1 MEVKNIIFDFD
12 GVILNSHKTK
22 TDAFEKIF
30 SKYGKSIG
38 KKAKKYH
45 LKNAGKSRY
54 LKFKYIINN
63 ILKYKSSKKNMEYLD
78 KEFSNYCDSKILKLE
93 ISKNLMQYLKKN
105 YKNKNFFISTGTPQK
120 KIEEIIKKKKIK
132 KFFKKIYGSP
142 LKKIAHINKI
152 ISKYKNKSK
161 TIFIGDSEE
170 DYKSAK
176 ICGIDFLLKL
186 NSESKNLNLPKKVNK
201 FRSFKFIEK
210 NFLIKNLYN

>member
-1 MEVKNIIFDFD
+1 MEIKNIIFDFD
-12 GVILNSHKTK
+12 GVILNSHNVK

-38 KKAKKYH
+38 KKAKNYH
-45 LKNAGKSRY
+45 LKNVGKSRY
-54 LKFKYIINN
+54 LKFKYILNN
-63 ILKYKSSKKNMEYLD
+63 VLKYKSTKKIIEYLD
-78 KEFSNYCDSKILKLE
+78 EEFSNYCDNKIIKLK
-93 ISKNLMQYLKKN
+93 ISKYLLRYLKKN
-105 YKNKNFFISTGTPQK
+105 YKKKNFFVSTGTPQK

-142 LKKIAHINKI
+142 EKKIEHINKI
-152 ISKYKNKSK
+152 ISKYENKSK

-186 NSESKNLNLPKKVNK
+186 NSESKNLKLPRKVNK
-201 FRSFKFIEK
+201 LQSFKFIEK
-210 NFLIKNLYN
+210 NFS